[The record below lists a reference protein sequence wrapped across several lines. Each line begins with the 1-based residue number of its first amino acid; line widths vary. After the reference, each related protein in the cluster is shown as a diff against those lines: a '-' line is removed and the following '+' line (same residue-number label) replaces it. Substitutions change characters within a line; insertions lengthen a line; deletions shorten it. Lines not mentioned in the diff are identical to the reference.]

1 MWKGNVQVV
10 DTETGQTRGLGPQGK
25 LYPNETIVT
34 SDNASVSVQLID
46 GNVIALG
53 RDSRMVLD
61 NDVIPA
67 SSINSMTQDQATSF
81 ETLQRAV
88 EEGNFDELQQ
98 AGDELPPE
106 IAKILEDRS
115 KSLSEK
121 EEQEPISS
129 SNDEAETYVRTAA
142 EGEVTAGYDTT
153 TSNYLVEDETEDP
166 RRDGEDGYLTTLE
179 LSGLSVVTEGDIA
192 TYTLTLNTP
201 PLEAFTVTLA
211 ITNGTASD
219 SDYQT
224 PVTTVVFQP
233 GQTSATFSINTND
246 DAYAE
251 GDESYE
257 VAVVSTLGGGYSE
270 QPDLPLPVTTVI
282 TDGATEVDG
291 GTGPV
296 DTANFILSGDTA
308 VAEGQDASY
317 EVAVMDGNGQP
328 LVLTQS
334 AEITFTYTYQTAE
347 GNDITE
353 TASVT
358 IPAGQ
363 SSFGFTV
370 PALEDVVFEGSE
382 QYAISISS
390 VDEQGQF
397 ENVQVDSTPVE
408 TIIYDNGQHGSNDD
422 TPTLSVS
429 DVTVAEGNQAT
440 YEVSLSNA
448 TENDVTIN
456 LALSN
461 GTAES
466 NDYSNMVVT
475 YVDGGG
481 ITQTLTP
488 DGSGNVTLPAG
499 ITDMNVTID
508 TTDDTVYEGPETVI
522 LTAGGSLVDNGGNTV
537 TIADDSGTATILDNG
552 TVDDEGNSNDD
563 TPTLSV
569 SDVTVAEGNQATYE
583 VSLSNATENDVTINL
598 ALSNGTAESN
608 DYSNM
613 VVTYVDGGGITQTLT
628 PDGSGNVTLPAGITD
643 MNVTIDTTDDTVY
656 EGPETVILTAGGSL
670 VDNGGNTVTI
680 ADDSGTATI
689 LDNGTFDDEGNSN
702 DDTPTLSVSD
712 VTVAEGNQATYEVTL
727 SNATEND
734 VTINLALSNGTAE
747 SNDYS
752 NMVVTYV
759 DGGGITQTL
768 TPDGSGNVTLPAG
781 ITDMNVTIDTTDDTV
796 YEGPETVILTAG
808 GSLVDNGGNT
818 VTIADDSGTAT
829 ILDNGT
835 FDDEGNSN
843 DDTPTLS
850 VSDVTVA
857 EGNQATYEV
866 TLSNATENDVTI
878 NLALSNGT
886 AESNDYS
893 NMVVTYVDGG
903 GITQTLTPDG
913 SGNVTLPAGITDMN
927 VTIDT
932 TDDTVYEGPETV
944 ILTAGGSLVD
954 NGGNTVT
961 IADDSGTATILD
973 NGTFDDEGNSN
984 DDTPTLSVSDETV
997 TEGTDGYIEFTV
1009 SLSNP
1014 SDETVVFTPS
1024 LHDGSGTVGADTGT
1038 TPQLEYY
1045 DGTNWVSVPAT
1056 GVEIPAGE
1064 TSVQI
1069 RTELV
1074 DDYLDESDETIT
1086 LQADVTSG
1094 TVTNTTPA
1102 EGTATIQDD
1111 TSVGTED
1118 TVYAIITGD
1127 ATVTEGEQAGYTV
1140 KLVGSDGNSVTVPT
1154 GSSVAVT
1161 VVYGVDTD
1169 AGTSDATDGVDY
1181 NQNTSTTTVV
1191 IAGGTSQSTFSV
1203 DTLDDFTDEGA
1214 AGEVYSVT
1222 LNGITDTDG
1231 EFEAVAIGTD
1241 DSVETTI
1248 YDDLSVG
1255 GSTDSNVHEDD
1266 LRDASGNE
1274 STDTDGAKSLGVT
1287 VAGTPNYTLTFEST
1301 DTPYPSVTTADG
1313 TPVNY
1318 TLSADGMTLTGH
1330 TGTAGATPSASET
1343 VFVVTI
1349 DKATQTYEFVLHQ
1362 PIDHVDGNGQNI
1374 EQLTFG
1380 FELTDTDSGAS
1391 TTSSV
1396 TVNVE
1401 DSVPDADGV
1410 SLTVDEDSAGT
1421 VFELAGENV
1430 DSLAS
1435 TLGGVAVASFDNGK
1449 AYIQADGSLST
1460 NAADETLGRIV
1471 DNGDGTFTF
1480 LPAADFSGTI
1490 PSIAYSV
1497 TDVDGDT
1504 ATSTLDITVTPIADA
1519 ATLSVDA
1526 DTISVNEDESV
1537 ALGLNAPQVSDATD
1551 LSTGAEDYAEKLGPI
1566 TLSGLPDGAVIMSAT
1581 GVVLFTSSGESDEFT
1596 IELTDGE
1603 HISTVSADES
1613 MSSTDF
1619 EGLKVQAP
1627 ANSGDNFDVTMSVT
1641 EYEVDASGTPFSGVS
1656 GVDNS
1661 ISVTVDVQAVT
1672 DTPTLTL
1679 DGSAAEVTLE
1689 TTVNP
1694 DDTVDLTIEEDQT
1707 FDLTSTLQESFVDA
1721 DGSEKM
1727 WYVISGL
1734 EEGTQVQIGSHTY
1747 TADASSN
1754 ISSSGHKITV
1764 DELSENPTF
1773 KITPPDNYS
1782 GDMEDVVIT
1791 LNVQDTDS
1799 DSAGTASV
1807 ETTEVYLDLHVTPVG
1822 GDVSMSTPASG
1833 LEDSAIHL
1841 FGTIT
1846 ISDSDTG
1853 GETLT
1858 RAGILKSDLDA
1869 LMTDGA
1875 VISGSTYSTATL
1887 NGQDYYVFDDYANAL
1902 ITPPPHSSLD
1912 MELDYVFETDDQGNL
1927 ATVSETHT
1935 VVVKPVAEQY
1945 DKDNNN
1951 AYNDTDGDGNDDI
1964 VTQGDKTFTVIDE
1977 DIGWLDLNSAG
1988 ALSVTNEDSN
1998 ESLQVKLWNAPVGST
2013 FTVDGGATVLTVTDA
2028 TQGVTIDAADLD
2040 KVQFK
2045 APEHFS
2051 GDIAINM
2058 TVIST
2063 DIDDDAAD
2071 NSESIIEST
2080 EYDVFNVYVKPVADE
2095 VTIAIKQPFGYED
2108 AGREAG
2114 GSITLAS
2121 ALNGIDLSGSI
2132 TTLDK
2137 DGSESFDVKLSVL
2150 PQDAAIYYN
2159 GYLIEYGQ
2167 ITAPG
2172 PAVTAMASGDSFGN
2186 FTIVQNGTEWSIQID
2201 DYSNAADFKF
2211 IPVHDLNEDVDIKIE
2226 ARSVDTQEVNG
2237 STLTD
2242 TADWSDPLDLTI
2254 KVTGKAD
2261 EAINK
2266 DPVETTSIEDT
2277 DGATHDYHA
2286 IVQEDSGAISL
2297 SGLLKD
2303 QVANPIQS
2311 VDGDGSETVFVT
2323 ITHVPDGFTITG
2335 ATLLDASATGE
2346 AREWVV
2352 ESSELSGVS
2361 MTVPT
2366 HYSGEVDFELQVQT
2380 YENDGDKSAVDTIP
2394 FNLLITPEL
2403 SGDGSFNTSAT
2414 QNEDTVQPLDFSFTS
2429 SDSDELLTEVWI
2441 NADSIPAG
2449 VDLTINGAPIGSGWV
2464 SLSVDASG
2472 NVTDIVTASI
2482 PADSDDDYS
2491 FDVRYKTVD
2500 ETADGTRY
2508 LDTSGASGYDDADTG
2523 YITATYN
2530 VTVNGVTDTA
2540 TSSISG
2546 ISANNADAHLSV
2558 AGDDVSGYT
2567 VTVDQTNTTINV
2579 PFSLIPDD
2587 MASEANG
2594 ADDDGSEQITA
2605 ITISGVP
2612 EGVEVVGGTY
2622 TGDTLVDDGSGNKI
2636 IVNSGNWTLNAS
2648 DLTLDA
2654 DGALNTIQFLV
2665 NGEAVHF
2672 NTITTNGEITI
2683 TVSHQDGSSAT
2694 LTNSETFEL
2703 VADPAFDGTGASGV
2717 QNETGSPMD
2726 LALTPKTVQLTED
2739 IGFNLSDLV
2748 EASDGATMGDSS
2760 KFAILVSNLPSGYSV
2775 SGTTETQIVDGET
2788 YYVIY
2793 GEGDVTDVNNLL
2805 ASVTVSPSGNENTLD
2820 VEKVD
2825 FDIEVVTYVSENPS
2839 GQNAY
2844 SVDGGVGGFDAELA
2858 PVSDATTI
2866 SVDATN
2872 VAESATPVAQ
2882 TITLDLSNAADGT
2895 RTLIQDGKVYV
2906 KFAESYTDGD
2916 ASTHGTITYNGVD
2929 VPTNGDGYIEISG
2942 INDLDTDVVFEYT
2955 PPANHYGSLTIDAKV
2970 TTQEGVGTSGYT
2982 TSPETTH
2989 ITEVVNVTPVD
3000 DGISGFTAEMSGLED
3015 QMAMLSV
3022 TSGTMVDATE
3032 SVSSATLSGVPFGY
3046 EVYYDGVKQTGQ
3058 IAGKDA
3064 DGNFIYD
3071 YSFNVSDVA
3080 DLEKIGIQPTVE
3092 HVSETLDD
3100 ITLSVS
3106 SGEGG
3111 SGNTQTIGVAVEFIA
3126 QADDIL
3132 SMNPTATFGDESGEV
3147 AINLNMNLDDVD
3159 GSETVSFTLTGNG
3172 ETLPYGMVFTVD
3184 GVAYGN
3190 VTYNAGVYTVTGVAY
3205 DKVND
3210 IAVTPP
3216 VGFKGSHDIDVT
3228 AWTVESSNNHN
3239 ADGSVSSTSG
3249 TFEMRLESKAS
3260 GVTGPTSVTSIADKT
3275 VVGSGYSV
3283 PVFLAGLDLLDKD
3296 GSEALVIKLSGMGS
3310 SVSTVDIANLPGATL
3325 EQDGTDWV
3333 ITLADPTTPDYSTAI
3348 ANLQSSGIS
3357 LVTGSVDGDFPTVT
3371 VEAYSILTDTEET
3384 SAVSS
3389 TTVTPDVT
3397 VDSSGSID
3405 GSADGETLVG
3415 GDGNDVIYGLGGAD
3429 FLFGGEGDDVLVGGT
3444 GSDELTGGAGADTF
3458 RIAQDEDSMD
3468 TITDFEDG
3476 VDVLDL
3482 SEVLKD
3488 SIELDAANLETYLN
3502 FADGEGDG
3510 NDLKVTIDASNTKN
3524 GQEIEVMINDV
3535 SKADFID
3542 NYDENIND

>member
-1 MWKGNVQVV
+1 MAIAVGEVIGVEGNVQVV

-25 LYPNETIVT
+25 LYPNEIIVT

-129 SNDEAETYVRTAA
+129 SNDEAETYARTAA

-153 TSNYLVEDETEDP
+153 TSATLIEDETEE
-166 RRDGEDGYLTTLE
+166 DGRKDEDGYFTNLE
-179 LSGLSVVTEGDIA
+179 LTGLSVVTEGGVA
-192 TYTLTLNTP
+192 TYTLTLDTP
-201 PLEAFTVTLA
+201 PLEPFTVVLA
-211 ITNGTASD
+211 FTNGTASD
-219 SDYQT
+219 SDYQAST
-224 PVTTVVFQP
+224 QTVTFEA
-233 GQTSATFSINTND
+233 GQTTATFVVNTND
-246 DAYAE
+246 DAFAE
-251 GDESYE
+251 GDETYQVS
-257 VAVVSTLGGGYSE
+257 VVSTEGGGYSI
-270 QPDLPLPVTTVI
+270 QPDLPLPVSTTI
-282 TDGATEVDG
+282 TDGSSEDDS
-291 GTGPV
+291 GTGPA
-296 DTANFILSGDTA
+296 DTAHFALTGDA
-308 VAEGQDASY
+308 SVAEGQN
-317 EVAVMDGNGQP
+317 AVYSVTVTDGNGSP
-328 LVLTQS
+328 LVLAQPATV
-334 AEITFTYTYQTAE
+334 TFSYTYQTAE
-347 GNDITE
+347 GADITE
-353 TASVT
+353 VVT
-358 IPAGQ
+358 QTFSPGQ
-363 SSFGFTV
+363 SVYSFAVPTV
-370 PALEDVVFEGSE
+370 NDTVLEGPEDFSI
-382 QYAISISS
+382 AISALN
-390 VDEQGQF
+390 DNGQF
-397 ENVQVDSTPVE
+397 ENTVFDSTPV
-408 TIIYDNGQHGSNDD
+408 TTTIYDDGTHGSVDDTPTITIDDVIVAEGETAHFTASLSQAAEIDVVVNLKPGNGTAESADYGNMVVTYVDGSGVTQTLPVDASGNVTVPAGVTDLDVAVSTNQDTIYEGPETFDIVAGTTVDGVLVTDTGTGTILDNGTIDDAGRSNDD
-422 TPTLSVS
+422 RPTLSVS
-429 DVTVAEGNQAT
+429 DVTVAEGNQAS

-461 GTAES
+461 DTAES

-475 YVDGGG
+475 YVDGSGV
-481 ITQTLTP
+481 TQTLTP
-488 DGSGNVTLPAG
+488 NGSGDVTVPAG
-499 ITDMNVTID
+499 ITELNVTID

-522 LTAGGSLVDNGGNTV
+522 LTAGGSLVDNSGT
-537 TIADDSGTATILDNG
+537 TITLADASGTATILDNG
-552 TVDDEGNSNDD
+552 TNDD
-563 TPTLSV
+563 Q
-569 SDVTVAEGNQATYE
+569 GN
-583 VSLSNATENDVTINL
+583 N
-598 ALSNGTAESN
+598 
-608 DYSNM
+608 
-613 VVTYVDGGGITQTLT
+613 
-628 PDGSGNVTLPAGITD
+628 
-643 MNVTIDTTDDTVY
+643 
-656 EGPETVILTAGGSL
+656 
-670 VDNGGNTVTI
+670 
-680 ADDSGTATI
+680 
-689 LDNGTFDDEGNSN
+689 N
-702 DDTPTLSVSD
+702 DDR
-712 VTVAEGNQATYEVTL
+712 
-727 SNATEND
+727 
-734 VTINLALSNGTAE
+734 
-747 SNDYS
+747 
-752 NMVVTYV
+752 
-759 DGGGITQTL
+759 
-768 TPDGSGNVTLPAG
+768 
-781 ITDMNVTIDTTDDTV
+781 
-796 YEGPETVILTAG
+796 
-808 GSLVDNGGNT
+808 
-818 VTIADDSGTAT
+818 
-829 ILDNGT
+829 
-835 FDDEGNSN
+835 
-843 DDTPTLS
+843 
-850 VSDVTVA
+850 
-857 EGNQATYEV
+857 
-866 TLSNATENDVTI
+866 
-878 NLALSNGT
+878 
-886 AESNDYS
+886 
-893 NMVVTYVDGG
+893 
-903 GITQTLTPDG
+903 
-913 SGNVTLPAGITDMN
+913 
-927 VTIDT
+927 
-932 TDDTVYEGPETV
+932 
-944 ILTAGGSLVD
+944 
-954 NGGNTVT
+954 
-961 IADDSGTATILD
+961 
-973 NGTFDDEGNSN
+973 
-984 DDTPTLSVSDETV
+984 PTLSVSDETV

-1014 SDETVVFTPS
+1014 SDETVVFTPTLQDGS
-1024 LHDGSGTVGADTGT
+1024 GTVGTDTGTTAQLEYYDGSNWLPVPAAGVEISAGQTSVKIRTELVDDYLDESDETITLQADVTSGTVTNTTPAVGTATIQDNDAPTEFSVGDVTIHEGGLMTFTVTRTGDAQATQSVDFTTGILTGDTAETTDFTPASGTLSFAQGETTKTFTVQTTQDTVYEGPETFTVTLSNPTNSATIADATGVGTILDDGTNDDQGNNNDDRPTLSVSDETVTEGTDGYIEFTVSLSNPSDETVVFTPTLHDGSGTVGADTGT
-1038 TPQLEYY
+1038 TAQLEYY
-1045 DGTNWVSVPAT
+1045 DGTNWVSVPAA

-1102 EGTATIQDD
+1102 VGTATIQDD

-1140 KLVGSDGNSVTVPT
+1140 KLVDSDGNPVTVPT

-1169 AGTSDATDGVDY
+1169 AGTNDATDGVDY
-1181 NQNTSTTTVV
+1181 NQNTSTTTVI

-1214 AGEVYSVT
+1214 AGEVYTVT

-1241 DSVETTI
+1241 DSVATTI

-1255 GSTDSNVHEDD
+1255 ASTASNVQEDD
-1266 LRDASGNE
+1266 LRDASGND
-1274 STDTDGAKSLGVT
+1274 STDTDGPKSLGVT
-1287 VAGTPNYTLTFEST
+1287 VAGTPNYTLTFENT
-1301 DTPYPSVTTADG
+1301 DTPYPLVTTADG

-1330 TGTAGATPSASET
+1330 TGTAGAVPNTSET

-1362 PIDHVDGNGQNI
+1362 PIDHIAGNGQNI

-1401 DSVPDADGV
+1401 DSVPDVDGV

-1430 DSLAS
+1430 DSSAS

-1460 NAADETLGRIV
+1460 NAVDEALGRIV

-1480 LPAADFSGTI
+1480 VPAADFSGTI
-1490 PSIAYSV
+1490 PPIAYSV

-1504 ATSTLDITVTPIADA
+1504 ATSTLDITVTPISDA

-1526 DTISVNEDESV
+1526 DTVLVNEDESI
-1537 ALGLNAPQVSDATD
+1537 ALGLNAPQVSDDTD

-1603 HISTVSADES
+1603 HISTVSADVS

-1641 EYEVDASGTPFSGVS
+1641 EYEVDASGAPLSGVS

-1661 ISVTVDVQAVT
+1661 TSVTVDVQAVT

-1679 DGSAAEVTLE
+1679 DGSATEVTLE
-1689 TTVNP
+1689 ETYSA
-1694 DDTVDLTIEEDQT
+1694 DDTIDLRIEEDQT

-1727 WYVISGL
+1727 WYAISGL

-1747 TADASSN
+1747 TADASGN
-1754 ISSSGHKITV
+1754 ISSSGHKITI

-1773 KITPPDNYS
+1773 KITPPGNYS

-1799 DSAGTASV
+1799 DSVGTASV

-1822 GDVSMSTPASG
+1822 GDVSMSTPAPG

-1846 ISDSDTG
+1846 ISDADAG

-1912 MELDYVFETDDQGNL
+1912 MELDYVFETDDQGQ
-1927 ATVSETHT
+1927 TGFVTETHT
-1935 VVVKPVAEQY
+1935 IVVKPVAEQY

-1964 VTQGDKTFTVIDE
+1964 VTQGDKTFAAIDE
-1977 DIGWLDLNSAG
+1977 DSGWLDLNSAG

-2028 TQGVTIDAADLD
+2028 TKGVTIDAADLAT
-2040 KVQFK
+2040 VEFK
-2045 APEHFS
+2045 APDGFS

-2063 DIDDDAAD
+2063 DVDDDAAD
-2071 NSESIIEST
+2071 NSESTIEST
-2080 EYDVFNVYVKPVADE
+2080 EYDVFNVYVNPVADD

-2108 AGREAG
+2108 DGREAD

-2121 ALNGIDLSGSI
+2121 AANGIDLSGSI
-2132 TTLDK
+2132 TTSDK

-2150 PQDAAIYYN
+2150 PQDAAIYYD

-2172 PAVTAMASGDSFGN
+2172 GAVTAMASGDSLGN
-2186 FTIVQNGTEWSIQID
+2186 FTLVQNGAEWSLQID
-2201 DYSNAADFKF
+2201 DYSNATDFKF
-2211 IPVHDLNEDVDIKIE
+2211 IPVHDLNEDVDIQIE
-2226 ARSVDTQEVNG
+2226 GRSNDTAMVNG
-2237 STLTD
+2237 SSVTD
-2242 TADWSDPLDLTI
+2242 TGSWSSPLDMTI
-2254 KVTGKAD
+2254 KVTGDAD

-2266 DPVETTSIEDT
+2266 DPVDTTSIEDT
-2277 DGATHDYHA
+2277 DGVTHDYHA

-2303 QVANPIQS
+2303 QVVNPIQS

-2323 ITHVPDGFTITG
+2323 ITHVPDGFSITG

-2361 MTVPT
+2361 MTAPT

-2403 SGDGSFNTSAT
+2403 SGDGSLNTSAT

-2441 NADSIPAG
+2441 NADTIPAG
-2449 VDLTINGAPIGSGWV
+2449 VGLAINGTPIGSGWV

-2472 NVTDIVTASI
+2472 NVTDSVTASI

-2500 ETADGTRY
+2500 ETADGTSY

-2530 VTVNGVTDTA
+2530 VTVNGVTDMA

-2546 ISANNADAHLSV
+2546 ISANDADAHLSV
-2558 AGDDVSGYT
+2558 SSDDVNGYS
-2567 VTVDQTNTTINV
+2567 VTVDQTNTTIDV

-2587 MASEANG
+2587 MASEDNG

-2622 TGDTLVDDGSGNKI
+2622 SGDTLVDDGSSNKI
-2636 IVNSGNWTLNAS
+2636 IVNSGNWTVNAS
-2648 DLTLDA
+2648 DLALDA

-2672 NTITTNGEITI
+2672 NNITTNGEITI
-2683 TVSHQDGSSAT
+2683 TVSHQDGSSTT

-2703 VADPAFDGTGASGV
+2703 IADPAFDGTGAGGV
-2717 QNETGSPMD
+2717 QNETGTPMD

-2739 IGFNLSDLV
+2739 TGFNLSDLV
-2748 EASDGATMGDSS
+2748 VATDGATTGDSS

-2775 SGTTETQIVDGET
+2775 SGTTETQVVDGET

-2793 GEGDVTDVNNLL
+2793 GEGDVTDINNLL

-2825 FDIEVVTYVSENPS
+2825 FDIEVVTYVSEDPS

-2844 SVDGGVGGFDAELA
+2844 SVDGGAGGFDAELA

-2882 TITLDLSNAADGT
+2882 TITLDLNNAADGA
-2895 RTLIQDGKVYV
+2895 RTIIQDGKVYV

-2916 ASTHGTITYNGVD
+2916 PSTHGTITYDGVD
-2929 VPTNGDGYIEISG
+2929 VSTLSVNGDGYIEIID

-2970 TTQEGVGTSGYT
+2970 TTQEDAGTSGYT
-2982 TSPETTH
+2982 TSPETTS
-2989 ITEVVNVTPVD
+2989 ITQVVNVTPVD

-3046 EVYYDGVKQTGQ
+3046 EVYYEGVKQTGQ
-3058 IAGKDA
+3058 VSGKDA

-3092 HVSETLDD
+3092 HVSETLED

-3111 SGNTQTIGVAVEFIA
+3111 SGNTQTIDVAVEFIA
-3126 QADDIL
+3126 QADDII

-3172 ETLPYGMVFTVD
+3172 ETLPDGMVFTVD

-3190 VTYNAGVYTVTGVAY
+3190 VTYDSGVYTVTGVAY

-3239 ADGSVSSTSG
+3239 ADGSVSSTNG

-3260 GVTGPTSVTSIADKT
+3260 GVTGPTSVTSVADKT
-3275 VVGSGYSV
+3275 VVGSGYSI
-3283 PVFLAGLDLLDKD
+3283 PVLLAGLDLLDND
-3296 GSEALVIKLSGMGS
+3296 GSEALAIKLSGMGS
-3310 SVSTVDIANLPGATL
+3310 SVSTVDISNLPGATL

-3333 ITLADPTTPDYSTAI
+3333 ITLAEPTTPDYTTAI

-3357 LVTGSVDGDFPTVT
+3357 LVTGSVDGNFPTVT

-3384 SAVSS
+3384 STVSS

-3488 SIELDAANLETYLN
+3488 SIDLDAANLETYLN
-3502 FADGEGDG
+3502 FSDGEGDG

-3524 GQEIEVMINDV
+3524 GQEIEIMINDV